1 MESEELLSHNIEL
14 HVDSEDTADTFK
26 VSVLANGHV
35 RLHDFAVVSCLPVDG
50 SDFAPMSRA
59 NLSQKNVFDPGLH
72 DLFLYVRSVI
82 IDNDIW
88 PKNLIVE
95 VVKSDRLSI
104 L

>member
-1 MESEELLSHNIEL
+1 MESEEVLSHNIEL

-59 NLSQKNVFDPGLH
+59 NLSQKNVFDSGLH

-88 PKNLIVE
+88 PKNLIVK